1 MQMPNTKCSR
11 RHCAISSCFKTFWI
25 ICDGF
30 WVEQTYQ
37 VTRIYKASSVA
48 VALHAKIGL
57 SPMVEGNHH
66 SVWIHI
72 PYHIHITFIQWGV
85 ATIQVLLK
93 LLRLQHIGKGC
104 FEVVELQ
111 ITFLRIDWGRSFCM
125 LANFAQKLKSL
136 FQSIYSIYIYIL
148 TYHVQTYSIFYLYS

>member
-1 MQMPNTKCSR
+1 MTHRWTMPMPNTKCSR

-37 VTRIYKASSVA
+37 VARIYKASSVA

-57 SPMVEGNHH
+57 SPMVKRISNPL
-66 SVWIHI
+66 SLVAMQLTI
-72 PYHIHITFIQWGV
+72 PFGYTSHITFTSHFIQWLV
-85 ATIQVLLK
+85 ATIQILFK

-111 ITFLRIDWGRSFCM
+111 ITFLRIDCGGSFCE
-125 LANFAQKLKSL
+125 QKMHKNSRVYSSL
-136 FQSIYSIYIYIL
+136 FI
-148 TYHVQTYSIFYLYS
+148 V